1 MIQRKRLQIVGLAC
15 LLGALSLH
23 PAMSAFAAWTKVNG
37 IYTDSSGTAIA
48 GVAARGIDVSHWQQS
63 INWDAVAADDIQFV
77 MLGTRYNNAVDPFFQ
92 SNASKAAEAG
102 LKVGAYIYSYATT
115 TQMAEQEAD
124 FVLNLIKDYPISYP
138 VVFDVES
145 SEMSALSPSELSA
158 VINAFCKK
166 IRAAGYYPMV
176 YANDYWLTNKIDMSS
191 VNYDV
196 WVARYDVR
204 HSYSNAA
211 MWQATNSGS
220 VSGISGNVDINFAY
234 KDFSSLIPAN
244 QWRNIGGNWY
254 YYKDYEM
261 QKGWINDGNGWYYM
275 GEDGTPRR
283 GWMQLGGKYFH
294 LDESSGKMT
303 VGWFRDSSSSKWY
316 YLKDDGALAYG
327 WQQVDGK
334 WFYLGTDGA
343 MMTGWL
349 NPAIPIIT

>member
-1 MIQRKRLQIVGLAC
+1 
-15 LLGALSLH
+15 
-23 PAMSAFAAWTKVNG
+23 
-37 IYTDSSGTAIA
+37 
-48 GVAARGIDVSHWQQS
+48 
-63 INWDAVAADDIQFV
+63 
-77 MLGTRYNNAVDPFFQ
+77 
-92 SNASKAAEAG
+92 
-102 LKVGAYIYSYATT
+102 
-115 TQMAEQEAD
+115 MAEQEAD

-334 WFYLGTDGA
+334 WFYLGTD
-343 MMTGWL
+343 L
-349 NPAIPIIT
+349 SLIHI